1 MCTGVTDPGY
11 KALPVATS
19 NYQHPTEWIG
29 CWCPV
34 RLSSRNS

>member
-19 NYQHPTEWIG
+19 NYQHPTPKFRSLYPELYG
-29 CWCPV
+29 
-34 RLSSRNS
+34 